1 MANFV
6 LIHGMG
12 HDGWCW
18 HKVAATLG
26 SAGHTVV
33 APDLPLTSRADDAAA
48 TRAALD
54 AIPGPKV
61 LVGHSY
67 GGLVISSA
75 ADRRDDVAHLVYVAA
90 VLIPADANMFDFLA
104 PFGTAPAITHMK
116 RTPERM
122 MVIAPEGAIDGFY
135 LQCNDEDAIAA
146 LDHLRPT
153 STDCLRGPAGAEP
166 WRTTPTTYVVCERDR
181 AVLPDAQRA
190 MAANAT
196 MTRSIDTDHSPFLS
210 APGELVEILLGTL

>member
-12 HDGWCW
+12 GDGWQW
-18 HKVAATLG
+18 HKVTAALEA
-26 SAGHTVV
+26 AGHRVV
-33 APDLPLTSRADDAAA
+33 APDLPLTSRSDDVDA
-48 TRAALD
+48 TRAVLDALD
-54 AIPGPKV
+54 GPAV

-67 GGLVISSA
+67 GGLVISRA
-75 ADRRDDVAHLVYVAA
+75 ADRRTDVAHLVYVAA
-90 VLIPADANMFDFLA
+90 VLVPADTNMFDFLA
-104 PFGTAPAITHMK
+104 PFGTAPAIAHMK

-122 MVIAPEGAIDGFY
+122 MVIAPEGAIDGFF
-135 LQCNDEDAIAA
+135 LQCSDEDAKEAVE
-146 LDHLRPT
+146 HLRPT
-153 STDCLRGPAGAEP
+153 SSSCLREPAGAEP
-166 WRTTPTTYVVCERDR
+166 WRTIPTTYVVCERDR
-181 AVLPDAQRA
+181 AVFPDAQRA